1 MDWNELYPIV
11 KEQAYYAVMR
21 YDTRRADKQQEL
33 ICQAFQLYKTKIEKG
48 LPINK
53 NEFKQFISKR
63 SREVDFRSICP
74 KGTGGT
80 SSLDPLSF
88 VNRRSTSPITVVE
101 FSEWMNVTPKTKEN
115 VEANVVFGIDYKD
128 WLSRLNEFQKQILD
142 YLIQGYTTPKIAAM
156 VNESVTKVRTVI
168 KDLRKLFVQFFM
180 VQPQH
185 A

>member
-1 MDWNELYPIV
+1 MEWQELYPIV
-11 KEQAYYAVMR
+11 KDQSYWSVLR
-21 YDTRRADKQQEL
+21 YDSRRADKQQEL
-33 ICQAFQLYKTKIEKG
+33 ICQAFQLYKTKVEKG

-115 VEANVVFGIDYKD
+115 VEANVVFSMDYND
-128 WLSRLNEFQKQILD
+128 WLQKLSDAHKQILE
-142 YLIQGYTTPKIAAM
+142 YLIQGFTAPKIASI
-156 VNESVTKVRTVI
+156 VKESVTKVRTII
-168 KDLRKLFVQFFM
+168 KDLQKLFVQFFR
-180 VQPQH
+180 VQPPH

>member
-21 YDTRRADKQQEL
+21 YDSRRADKQQEL
-33 ICQAFQLYKTKIEKG
+33 ICQAYQLYKTNVEKG
-48 LPINK
+48 KPINK

-74 KGTGGT
+74 KGLGGT
-80 SSLDPLSF
+80 SSIDPLSF

-101 FSEWMNVTPKTKEN
+101 FSEWRNVTPKTKEN
-115 VEANVVFGIDYKD
+115 VEANVVFSVDYND
-128 WLSRLNEFQKQILD
+128 WLQKLSAAHKQILD
-142 YLIQGYTTPKIAAM
+142 YLIQGFTAPKIATLLH
-156 VNESVTKVRTVI
+156 EKTTKVRKIV
-168 KDLRKLFVQFFM
+168 KELRQYFVQFFM